1 MKERGYICVFVKP
14 PRAGQ
19 VKTRL
24 IPALG
29 AERAAHLAEAFF
41 HDTWNTVSR
50 LEWAWTVA
58 ASTGPLP
65 PRLRSLTGPLW
76 RQGQGDLGARLERVL
91 RRGLRH
97 APFAIALGADAPGIP
112 AALLEAARRE
122 LQRHDAVLG
131 PCQDGGFY
139 LLGLRRCPRGLLA
152 ELPWS
157 QPDTFAHT
165 LARLRERRISTRVL
179 EPYFDLDRVEDLARL
194 QDLLAAGKV
203 RAPETAHALR
213 AHRTS

>member
-1 MKERGYICVFVKP
+1 MEERGYICVFVKP
-14 PRAGQ
+14 PQAGE

-41 HDTWNTVSR
+41 RDTWNTVSR
-50 LEWAWTVA
+50 LEWARAVA

-65 PRLRSLTGPLW
+65 PTLRGFTGAVW
-76 RQGQGDLGARLERVL
+76 RQGQGDLGARLERIL
-91 RRGLRH
+91 RRALRH
-97 APFAIALGADAPGIP
+97 APFAITLGADSPGIP

-152 ELPWS
+152 GLPWS
-157 QPDTFAHT
+157 RRDTLART
-165 LARLRERRISTRVL
+165 LARLRERRISTRIL

-194 QDLLAAGKV
+194 ENLLAAGKV
-203 RAPETAHALR
+203 HAPETAHALR
-213 AHRTS
+213 AERVR